1 MNKTIKAL
9 LWGALGTLLFTLV
22 FASSK
27 LTDGA
32 ISAFQIMFI
41 RYVSGF
47 VVLLIIVLGKKTR
60 FCSYASKRPHY
71 HMYRSVC
78 GAMGGICIVHAS
90 HISPIADVTAIG
102 LTDGLIT
109 VFLSVIFLRE
119 AVGPKQWFGGLLC
132 GLGALVVVYGSNQGE
147 LLEHFSY
154 GLWLALLGAVL
165 ISIESILIKVLTT
178 CEKALT
184 ILLHVN
190 VFSMLITSIPALLA
204 WQVPSLS
211 QLLFFLALG
220 PIAISAQ
227 YCWVI
232 AYSMEDVSIVTP
244 INYTWIVFAAVLG
257 YIFFDEEL
265 GIFTIIGA
273 ALIVLGGVFLA
284 KKRHV
289 RNTRINSTI
298 NSEG

>member
-32 ISAFQIMFI
+32 IPAFQIMFI

-47 VVLLIIVLGKKTR
+47 VVLFIIVICKKTR
-60 FCSYASKRPHY
+60 FSNYASKIPYY

-119 AVGPKQWFGGLLC
+119 AVGPKQWFGGVLC
-132 GLGALVVVYGSNQGE
+132 GLGALVVVYCSNQGE

-154 GLWLALLGAVL
+154 GLWLALLGALL
-165 ISIESILIKVLTT
+165 ISIESILIKVLTSS
-178 CEKALT
+178 EKALT

-190 VFSMLITSIPALLA
+190 LFSMLITSIPALLT
-204 WQVPSLS
+204 WHVPSLS

-232 AYSMEDVSIVTP
+232 AYSLEDVSIVTP
-244 INYTWIVFAAVLG
+244 VNYTWIVFAAILG
-257 YIFFDEEL
+257 YVFFDEEL
-265 GIFTIIGA
+265 GLFTFIGA
-273 ALIVLGGVFLA
+273 TLILLGGIVLA
-284 KKRHV
+284 KKRHAP
-289 RNTRINSTI
+289 NNKIHS
-298 NSEG
+298 